1 MIQVY
6 AFANNHYAGYGPT
19 TVEMFR
25 DLWRRRVKTEDPK
38 QGNAGTLF
46 RMWLGG
52 DGEHYGT

>member
-6 AFANNHYAGYGPT
+6 SFTNNHYAGYGPT

-25 DLWRRRVKTEDPK
+25 DLWRRRVKTAAPK

-46 RMWLGG
+46 PMWLGAG
-52 DGEHYGT
+52 GEQYST

>member
-1 MIQVY
+1 L
-6 AFANNHYAGYGPT
+6 ANNQYACYGPT
-19 TVEMFR
+19 IVEMFR
-25 DLWRRRVKTEDPK
+25 DLWRRRLKTEDPK